1 VRSYPR
7 LPSSTFSIQP
17 VAELDSVG
25 IDVAVDDVL
34 FDMVTKDTQL
44 MRDNSPWR
52 GGREK
57 DPLLLQLFIEFT
69 TQVGD
74 IVLDCT
80 ASTGTLYLHKL
91 CRGLVIAS
99 SYSFAHYFLD
109 FLQELLS
116 TLVARLVAI
125 LWPWRGIRTS
135 SKPFWNPSFW
145 TLSLKASRSSDLRLL
160 VSLMI
165 LKMRSSQTQTSSP
178 STDTVSKFYPPFILF
193 FASVNNQPHLCLY

>member
-1 VRSYPR
+1 VRSYPG

-17 VAELDSVG
+17 VAELDSIG

-34 FDMVTKDTQL
+34 FNMVTKNTQL
-44 MRDNSPWR
+44 MRANSPWR

-57 DPLLLQLFIEFT
+57 DPLLLQLLIEST

-80 ASTGTLYLHKL
+80 ASTGTFYLYKL
-91 CRGLVIAS
+91 CCGLVIVS
-99 SYSFAHYFLD
+99 SYSFAYYFLD

-116 TLVARLVAI
+116 TLVARPVAI
-125 LWPWRGIRTS
+125 SWPWRGIRTS
-135 SKPFWNPSFW
+135 SKPFCSPSFW

-160 VSLMI
+160 VPLMI
-165 LKMRSSQTQTSSP
+165 LRMRSFQTQTSSP

-193 FASVNNQPHLCLY
+193 FTSVNNQPHLYLY